1 MKKKRF
7 CSNLL
12 LIFFYSFDKIKDRNG
27 NGSII
32 VYIFYI
38 FLLLFPFMFHL
49 KFNKKKKIISKIFF
63 LSLRSITSI
72 QNSGIPGIPLKKKM
86 KWRLCNIPGLRLT
99 RLLLRMPLPTQE
111 TLTSK
116 STTHLMNRS
125 VAYLL
130 RGYMAL
136 FLN

>member
-38 FLLLFPFMFHL
+38 FLLLLFPFMFHL
-49 KFNKKKKIISKIFF
+49 KFIILLIKKKIISKNFF

-86 KWRLCNIPGLRLT
+86 KWRLCNIPAKAWSASHPSSSDFPHHSPALIQHIKYIYIRL
-99 RLLLRMPLPTQE
+99 
-111 TLTSK
+111 
-116 STTHLMNRS
+116 
-125 VAYLL
+125 Y
-130 RGYMAL
+130 
-136 FLN
+136 